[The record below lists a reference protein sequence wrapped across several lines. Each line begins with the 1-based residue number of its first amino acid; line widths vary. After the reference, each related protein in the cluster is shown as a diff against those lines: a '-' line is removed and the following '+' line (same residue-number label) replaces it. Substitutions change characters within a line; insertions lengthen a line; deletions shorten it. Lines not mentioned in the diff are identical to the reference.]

1 MKHAMNALAALAS
14 RTCLRRAAVL
24 ACAATLAACGALP
37 QPPQQPQLYDLGLST
52 PASSTTASA
61 PAPALALDDIEA
73 PAGVGLGTTLY
84 YRLAYAN
91 DQQLR
96 PYQRARWSQP
106 PATLV
111 QQRLREH
118 LGAQRS
124 VLSSAERTLV
134 GAGEPPPA
142 VLRLALEEF
151 VQVFPDAHNS
161 HGLLRLRATLVQPQA
176 RGERLLGQRLFTI
189 QRPAPSP
196 DAAGGVRALSA
207 ATDQLAQELTPWLAS
222 LQAGAAAAPAPAPA
236 PTPTSAPSAAQ

>member
-1 MKHAMNALAALAS
+1 MKHAMNALPALAC
-14 RTCLRRAAVL
+14 RACLRRAAVL
-24 ACAATLAACGALP
+24 VCAAALTACGALP
-37 QPPQQPQLYDLGLST
+37 QPPQQPQLYDLGLSSAA
-52 PASSTTASA
+52 PASASPSSA
-61 PAPALALDDIEA
+61 QALALDSIET

-124 VLSSAERTLV
+124 VLSSAERTIV
-134 GAGEPPPA
+134 GAGEPSPP

-151 VQVFPDAHNS
+151 VQVFPEAHSS

-176 RGERLLGQRLFTI
+176 RGERLLGQRLFTV
-189 QRPAPSP
+189 QRPASSL
-196 DAAGGVRALSA
+196 DAAGGVRALSE
-207 ATDQLAQELTPWLAS
+207 ATDQVAQELAQWLAS
-222 LQAGAAAAPAPAPA
+222 LPASAAPAPAP
-236 PTPTSAPSAAQ
+236 SAAQ